1 MSNLAPRSHLP
12 AWPDRRTQILAVAAA
27 KFATRGY
34 LATSMRDV
42 AADVGILAG
51 SIYHHFRSKDDLLVE
66 AYALGVADIIAATE
80 RALNGRTDPWDRLE
94 AACTAH
100 LEALLAETPF
110 AALMPLDLRQIPET
124 PRARLIAERDRYE
137 RHLIAIVKSLDLAPT
152 VDRQLLRF
160 LLLGALNWTPTWY
173 RSRGRTPA
181 GIAEAYVRTIRHGL
195 HGSRQ
200 SGVAA
205 RRL

>member
-1 MSNLAPRSHLP
+1 MSSPAPRSRP
-12 AWPDRRTQILAVAAA
+12 AAPQDRRSQILAVAAA

-34 LATSMRDV
+34 LATSMREV
-42 AADVGILAG
+42 ATDVGILAG
-51 SIYHHFRSKDDLLVE
+51 SIYHHFRSKDDMLVE
-66 AYALGVADIIAATE
+66 AYALGVADIIAASE
-80 RALNGRTDPWDRLE
+80 RAINGMTNPWARLE

-110 AALMPLDLRQIPET
+110 AALMPLDLRQIPEAA
-124 PRARLIAERDRYE
+124 RIRLIAERDRYE

-152 VDRQLLRF
+152 VDRQLLRL

-173 RSRGRTPA
+173 RARGRTPA
-181 GIAEAYVRTIRHGL
+181 SIAQAYVRTIRHGL
-195 HGSRQ
+195 HDRRQ

-205 RRL
+205 RRP